1 MTGTRFPARSGRDHP
16 TIEMLEP
23 WPVLHTR
30 GAGVRQVAEMLA
42 AGPAHQVHSELP
54 DAALGSRAVLLV
66 ARTVVTGDL
75 LPQAV
80 PHNVDLTRTR
90 SVIGAI
96 GTGPHGGAVARL
108 TARVGTAM
116 GIPGELVAASPGPA
130 HDGAAEAALER
141 SMRRAPDLG
150 RSLVRVSGVDDLVRL
165 VPIHALL
172 VIGAPGGSW
181 LQRQFFGPGR
191 KLTVGAPCGALIVRD
206 APRRCFQAMT
216 DWNAF
221 GPRMRVADALCLLED
236 AAAPVVDNGR
246 VIGSARRSVLAA
258 SDPTVPIDTVMEP
271 PVTVGWDAPVTA
283 AAVASELLDG
293 AAVPVIGPT
302 GRLIGEITPDAAG
315 H

>member
-116 GIPGELVAASPGPA
+116 GIPG
-130 HDGAAEAALER
+130 DR
-141 SMRRAPDLG
+141 N
-150 RSLVRVSGVDDLVRL
+150 
-165 VPIHALL
+165 
-172 VIGAPGGSW
+172 PGGSW

-258 SDPTVPIDTVMEP
+258 SDPTVPIDTVIEP
-271 PVTVGWDAPVTA
+271 PVSSSDW
-283 AAVASELLDG
+283 
-293 AAVPVIGPT
+293 
-302 GRLIGEITPDAAG
+302 
-315 H
+315 